1 MWSVQTFWRL
11 THRTIFVKSL
21 RFHCEVLHI
30 LRIQVPV
37 TSLPANWHIAV
48 SLSTA
53 HRYLT
58 LVIFGPLEL
67 INYVCYI
74 CSIFQILAIGRR
86 RRRRSRSELAT
97 YSLVP
102 FQRSSGVTSPCASS
116 NAVNLL
122 VTSAANCRPTASS
135 SLSSSRFRGG
145 MLCCLELMIC
155 LCVAV
160 CSWIGY
166 VRQFINLISYKCK
179 KNLTVYNIL

>member
-21 RFHCEVLHI
+21 RFHCEVLRI

-53 HRYLT
+53 HRYLI

-74 CSIFQILAIGRR
+74 CSIFQILATGRR
-86 RRRRSRSELAT
+86 RRRRRRSELAT
-97 YSLVP
+97 SSLVP
-102 FQRSSGVTSPCASS
+102 FQRSSGVTSLCASS

-122 VTSAANCRPTASS
+122 VTSAANCTLLPLPWVPRDSEAE
-135 SLSSSRFRGG
+135 
-145 MLCCLELMIC
+145 CC
-155 LCVAV
+155 AV
-160 CSWIGY
+160 LNWWSVYVSQSAPGY
-166 VRQFINLISYKCK
+166 VRQFINLIFYLCE
-179 KNLTVYNIL
+179 TEM